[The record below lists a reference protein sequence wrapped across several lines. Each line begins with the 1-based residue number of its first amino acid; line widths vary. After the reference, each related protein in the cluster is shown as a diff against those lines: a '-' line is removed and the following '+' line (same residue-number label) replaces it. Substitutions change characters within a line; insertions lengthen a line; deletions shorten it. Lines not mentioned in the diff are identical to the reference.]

1 MQLILTYLIWNV
13 FKKLVIFTPLSL
25 MIVTKLPYIIF
36 LRLSC
41 LKHEPDPLLAIY
53 AESKKIK
60 IFMQTSDDGN
70 SDIKDCSFRQDLKF
84 FIKRLYIYCHSLYPN
99 NHLKFRLTREKGGT

>member
-1 MQLILTYLIWNV
+1 
-13 FKKLVIFTPLSL
+13 
-25 MIVTKLPYIIF
+25 MIVTKFLYIIF

-53 AESKKIK
+53 GESKKLK

-70 SDIKDCSFRQDLKF
+70 SDIKDCSFRKDLNFLLKDF
-84 FIKRLYIYCHSLYPN
+84 TFIVIFYI
-99 NHLKFRLTREKGGT
+99 